1 MNPWRGLRGLPKE
14 VWVLFAATL
23 INRTGTMVLPF
34 LVLYLTQGAGF
45 SPKQAGL
52 ALIFYGVGALIT
64 APLSGRL
71 SDRLGSLRI
80 MKASLFFSGVILFV
94 FPLAHSFAAILTI
107 TIVWA
112 ISNEAFR
119 PANMA
124 SLTNFVAP
132 EQRRA
137 AFALNRLAINL
148 GMSIGPAVGGFL
160 IMASFNALFFVD
172 GATSI
177 LAGLVLTFTTWRAK
191 REPEAR
197 EAKSNHAAELPSE
210 RLRLLAD
217 GRLLYF
223 LAAMT
228 LIEIVFFQHQGAMP
242 LFLVRDL
249 KFSESVYGLLFT
261 INTVLIILIE
271 VPLNTAMSRWPHRQ
285 AMAVGAFLCGA
296 GFGALAFASGF
307 LGVALTVA
315 VWTFGEMILFPS
327 GSAYVA
333 DIAPAPQVGEYMGL
347 YVMTFS
353 AAFIISPWL
362 SIIVLEQ
369 FGALT
374 LWVASLAGGT
384 LSAAMLWRIKPAGA
398 GEARAVEA

>member
-34 LVLYLTQGAGF
+34 LVLYLTKSAGL
-45 SPKQAGL
+45 SPEQAGL
-52 ALIFYGVGALIT
+52 VLIFYGVGALIT

-71 SDRLGSLRI
+71 SDRMGSLRI
-80 MKASLFFSGVILFV
+80 MKASLFFSGAILLAY
-94 FPLAHSFAAILTI
+94 PLARSFAAILVI
-107 TIVWA
+107 TTVWA

-124 SLTNFVAP
+124 SLTNLVAP
-132 EQRRA
+132 EQRKA

-160 IMASFNALFFVD
+160 VMASFNALFFVD

-177 LAGLVLTFTTWRAK
+177 LAGMVLASMTWRTKVKAEAQETGAK
-191 REPEAR
+191 DSAEPL
-197 EAKSNHAAELPSE
+197 KK

-217 GRLLYF
+217 HRLLYF

-228 LIEIVFFQHQGAMP
+228 LIEIVFFQNQGAMP
-242 LFLVRDL
+242 IFLVRDL
-249 KFSESVYGLLFT
+249 KFSESAYGLVFT
-261 INTVLIILIE
+261 INTVLIILVE
-271 VPLNTAMSRWPHRQ
+271 VPLNTAMAHWHHRHS
-285 AMAVGAFLCGA
+285 MALGAFLCGA

-307 LGVALTVA
+307 LTVA
-315 VWTFGEMILFPS
+315 ATVVVWTFGEMILFPS

-333 DIAPAPQVGEYMGL
+333 DIAPGHQVGEYMGF

-353 AAFIISPWL
+353 AAFIIGPWL
-362 SIIVLEQ
+362 GILVLEQ

-374 LWVASLAGGT
+374 LWVASLACGS
-384 LSAAMLWRIKPAGA
+384 LSAAMTWGIKPSGA
-398 GEARAVEA
+398 DATHTAKA

>member
-14 VWVLFAATL
+14 VWVLFASTL

-34 LVLYLTQGAGF
+34 LVLYLTQ
-45 SPKQAGL
+45 SAGL
-52 ALIFYGVGALIT
+52 SAEKAGLVMIFYGVGALIT

-80 MKASLFFSGVILFV
+80 MKASLFLSGVFLFL
-94 FPLAHSFAAILTI
+94 FPLARSFAAILTI
-107 TIVWA
+107 TVIWA

-148 GMSIGPAVGGFL
+148 GMSVGPALGGFL

-177 LAGLVLTFTTWRAK
+177 LACLVLTVATRNAK
-191 REPEAR
+191 IKPEAQ
-197 EAKSNHAAELPSE
+197 AVISTDSAELPKK

-217 GRLLYF
+217 HRLLYF
-223 LAAMT
+223 LFAMT
-228 LIEIVFFQHQGAMP
+228 LIEIVFFQNQGAMP

-249 KFSESVYGLLFT
+249 KFSESAYGLMFT
-261 INTVLIILIE
+261 INTGLIILVE
-271 VPLNTAMSRWPHRQ
+271 VPLNTAMSRWPHRHTL
-285 AMAVGAFLCGA
+285 ALGTLLCGA

-307 LGVALTVA
+307 LSVAATV
-315 VWTFGEMILFPS
+315 VIWTFGEMILFPS

-333 DIAPAPQVGEYMGL
+333 DIAPASQIGEYMGF

-353 AAFIISPWL
+353 AAFIIGPWL
-362 SIIVLEQ
+362 GILVLEQ
-369 FGALT
+369 FGAFA
-374 LWVASLAGGT
+374 LWVASFACGL
-384 LSAAMLWRIKPAGA
+384 LSAAIIWRVKPANA
-398 GEARAVEA
+398 EETRAAQA